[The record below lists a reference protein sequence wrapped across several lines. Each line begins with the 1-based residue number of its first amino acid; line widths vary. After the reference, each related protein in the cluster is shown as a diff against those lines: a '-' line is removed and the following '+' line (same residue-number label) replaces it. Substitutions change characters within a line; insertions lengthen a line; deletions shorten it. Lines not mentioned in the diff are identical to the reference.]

1 MDGETKKRHQ
11 LAPHKRDIC
20 PQIIGT
26 SLFYRAL
33 YLQFIKVDLWVLIFI
48 NYSKIYQFD
57 HIEVNEQEQLTK
69 LHIKSWTNFMTIR
82 IILTRFAVS
91 TFCIFHFFLKV
102 PKNPL
107 EKVYCYSNHTK
118 PLISITAWIPVQ
130 GGFGEVCP
138 SATAVMKALIDVSN
152 LIFLCMY
159 GC

>member
-1 MDGETKKRHQ
+1 
-11 LAPHKRDIC
+11 
-20 PQIIGT
+20 
-26 SLFYRAL
+26 
-33 YLQFIKVDLWVLIFI
+33 
-48 NYSKIYQFD
+48 
-57 HIEVNEQEQLTK
+57 
-69 LHIKSWTNFMTIR
+69 MTIR

-91 TFCIFHFFLKV
+91 TFCIFYFFLKV

-159 GC
+159 GCWKNATWLKLYIPCTKTFISSLANFLLQNGKGSSRGLRFFWRRGRISVMKLIGNIHMKKKVQI